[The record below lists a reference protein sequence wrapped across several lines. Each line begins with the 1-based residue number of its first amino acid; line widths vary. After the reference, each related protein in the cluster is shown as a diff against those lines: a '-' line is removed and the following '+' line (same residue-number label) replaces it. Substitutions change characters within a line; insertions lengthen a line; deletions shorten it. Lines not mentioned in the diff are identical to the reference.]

1 MSRARNL
8 SYYRNGKHWTIAECL
23 RLEREY
29 DLLKLSVDEIAV
41 RHNRSPNAIMFKL
54 DQECLANY
62 NELSIK
68 NHVHKINKIN
78 ETTTANIICD
88 EEEDTNSNTEVIELK
103 NRVDC
108 LTKQVQ
114 LLLEMFPKKN
124 NSISYNLW

>member
-1 MSRARNL
+1 MSKARNL
-8 SYYRNGKHWTIAECL
+8 AYYRNGKHWTIAECL

-54 DQECLANY
+54 DQEGLASY

-68 NHVHKINKIN
+68 NHVHTIK
-78 ETTTANIICD
+78 ETATANIVCD
-88 EEEDTNSNTEVIELK
+88 EKEDSNSSTEVIELK

-114 LLLEMFPKKN
+114 LLLEMVPKKN